1 MNGAINEIIDKYL
14 QTIVE
19 AKISLQDDKTL
30 QNAQSRV
37 SNHIQNRLNNGDE
50 EVINLMKTLGLSS
63 DLKGDDFNKKRDE
76 YYQNGEVTKQF
87 NDEIKRVIQILQ
99 NYVNKDNSKF
109 DVERLKAKYPEDFDM
124 IMRIKNFIDLKGLT
138 YTYDKNCNIP
148 SHPYGVD
155 WKNKGDENDLD
166 FNQFTNKQIKDYKTS
181 VRKEWDDEQIL
192 TYMKEQAVNKYMEAK
207 FGKSG
212 GVPNIVMANGNDKLP
227 DNILIVNFTS
237 AMNCPAWNECLV
249 KHACY
254 ARNGEKRLTTIFH
267 GNENRTLF
275 WRLTQNDAELL
286 KLLMSY
292 VQTYCFKY
300 GKIANHIKRN
310 KIVIGDEY
318 KHLLK
323 KPMDLADKMSQ
334 LPLSHP
340 FYTDEIIEIMK
351 LYKRVDY
358 IRLNENGDF
367 IGQWLVDAWER
378 EASMYSKFDIK
389 VSAYTCRHLDFNNMK
404 NLILNVSHTSDKGNI
419 ARHFYALPRE
429 IYDALDETYSGT
441 NNSLV
446 LDSDNKLIPNP
457 QPLYLKIKDR
467 LKKTGKKY
475 YKCPCGRNL
484 GKNKVDCYQ
493 CKFCYEPKSDINEN
507 IIVFVGAHG
516 GGKEQLNGVDIQ
528 TAKTIG
534 VSKNFFKNL
543 EKQNLMVSE
552 NTSINEMVDGG
563 LNAASDMGV
572 NIVTNNA
579 INSMNKHF
587 TELSSSGGD
596 MTLDGLTESIVKRLI
611 KDGIKKAK

>member
-1 MNGAINEIIDKYL
+1 MNGAINENIDKYL
-14 QTIVE
+14 QSIVE
-19 AKISLQDDKTL
+19 AKISLQGDKTL
-30 QNAQSRV
+30 QKAQSRI

-87 NDEIKRVIQILQ
+87 NDEIKGVIHILQ

-109 DVERLKAKYPEDFDM
+109 DVERLKAKYPKDFDM

-155 WKNKGDENDLD
+155 WKNEGDENDLD

-181 VRKEWDDEQIL
+181 FRKEWDDEQIL

-300 GKIANHIKRN
+300 GKIANHILQSN
-310 KIVIGDEY
+310 IELGESY
-318 KHLLK
+318 KGLK
-323 KPMDLADKMSQ
+323 YMDLADKMSQ
-334 LPLSHP
+334 IPLSDP

-351 LYKRVDY
+351 QYKRVDY

-367 IGQWLVDAWER
+367 IGQWLVDAWEK

-404 NLILNVSHTSDKGNI
+404 NLILNVSHTSNKGNI

-457 QPLYLKIKDR
+457 QPLYLNNKITK
-467 LKKTGKKY
+467 KKY
-475 YKCPCGRNL
+475 YKCACGRNL

-493 CKFCYEPKSDINEN
+493 CKFCYEPKSDINEK

-528 TAKTIG
+528 TAKSIG

-543 EKQNLMVSE
+543 EKQNLMVSK
-552 NTSINEMVDGG
+552 NTSINEMEDGG

-587 TELSSSGGD
+587 AELSSSGGD
-596 MTLDGLTESIVKRLI
+596 MTLDSLTESIIKSLI
-611 KDGIKKAK
+611 KDGIKKVK

>member
-1 MNGAINEIIDKYL
+1 MNGVINEYIDKYL
-14 QTIVE
+14 QTIIE
-19 AKISLQDDKTL
+19 AKINLQGDKTL
-30 QNAQSRV
+30 QKAQSRV
-37 SNHIQNRLNNGDE
+37 SNHVQNRLNNGDE

-63 DLKGDDFNKKRDE
+63 DLTNDEFNKKRGE
-76 YYQNGEVTKQF
+76 YYQNGEITNQF
-87 NDEIKRVIQILQ
+87 NDEIKEVIHILQ
-99 NYVNKDNSKF
+99 KYVNKGNSKF
-109 DVERLKAKYPEDFDM
+109 DDKSLKRDFPKSFDM

-138 YTYDKNCNIP
+138 YTYDKNCNMP
-148 SHPYGVD
+148 SYPYGID
-155 WKNKGDENDLD
+155 WKKGGDENDLD
-166 FNQFTNKQIKDYKTS
+166 FNQFTQGQITDYQTG
-181 VRKEWDDEQIL
+181 VRKGWDDEQTL
-192 TYMKEQAVNKYMEAK
+192 SYMKEQAVNKYMELK
-207 FGKSG
+207 FGKSD
-212 GVPNIVMANGNDKLP
+212 GVPNIVMANGNSKLP
-227 DNILIVNFTS
+227 ENILIVNFTS
-237 AMNCPAWNECLV
+237 AINCPAWNECLV

-254 ARNGEKRLTTIFH
+254 ARQGEKGKSNIFSA
-267 GNENRTLF
+267 NENRSLF
-275 WRLTQNDAELL
+275 WKLTQNDAELL

-300 GKIANHIKRN
+300 GKIAKHIKQN
-310 KIVIGDEY
+310 KIVIDDDY
-318 KHLLK
+318 RHLLK
-323 KPMDLADKMSQ
+323 NPMDLADKMSQ

-351 LYKRVDY
+351 QYKRVDY

-367 IGQWLVDAWER
+367 IGQWLVDAWEK

-404 NLILNVSHTSDKGNI
+404 NLILNVSHTSDSGNI

-441 NNSLV
+441 NNSLI

-457 QPLYLKIKDR
+457 QPLYLNNKI
-467 LKKTGKKY
+467 TNKKY

-484 GKNKVDCYQ
+484 GNNKVDCYQ

-507 IIVFVGAHG
+507 VIVFVGAHG

-528 TAKTIG
+528 TAKSIG

-552 NTSINEMVDGG
+552 NTSINEMVSDG
-563 LNAASDMGV
+563 LSSASNMGV

-596 MTLDGLTESIVKRLI
+596 MTLDSLTESIIKSLI
-611 KDGIKKAK
+611 KDGIKKVK